1 MTDEEKKVIQT
12 YEKFLDGI
20 SKNGGCTIDIDF
32 QHKKEYEAM
41 WKVLDLIERQQKE
54 KELHIKLEQQ
64 YKKEYLDAKEEIEK
78 KDKYIYKLEN
88 KLMYALSPTT
98 HELALTTQEQFKTII
113 RDNLEKDTYTIKR
126 ALKEYWED
134 K

>member
-1 MTDEEKKVIQT
+1 MEEIINDYEYPSLLADVKKTNYGYKEVIELWNAIDDESST
-12 YEKFLDGI
+12 YEEYSQYDI
-20 SKNGGCTIDIDF
+20 ARTIV
-32 QHKKEYEAM
+32 Y
-41 WKVLDLIERQQKE
+41 LINK
-54 KELHIKLEQQ
+54 I
-64 YKKEYLDAKEEIEK
+64 EE
-78 KDKYIYKLEN
+78 LEN

-113 RDNLEKDTYTIKR
+113 RENLEKDTYTIKR